1 MIVSELSDDE
11 EDAWLDQDTPILFI
25 LGLEECATQAKP
37 RFRQGM
43 GK

>member
-1 MIVSELSDDE
+1 VIVGEVSDDE
-11 EDAWLDQDTPILFI
+11 EDAWLHQNTPILFI
-25 LGLEECATQAKP
+25 LGLKECAAQANT